1 MNDEKICPLL
11 LTSWE
16 TGLATCRSEKCAW
29 YCEQTQRC
37 AIAHL
42 GYLTQIAKGVKN
54 K

>member
-11 LTSWE
+11 TNCHKTE
-16 TGLATCRSEKCAW
+16 YCQGEDCAW

-42 GYLTQIAKGVKN
+42 GYLTQIAKGVKKN
-54 K
+54 G